1 MIKTGIFTGSFDP
14 FTIGHADI
22 VRRALPLFDRL
33 VIGVVQD
40 NVHKAHASSA
50 AERRQAI
57 QAHYAQ
63 EPRVQV
69 KVYDDLAVDFAQ
81 REGARFIIKGVRSVK
96 DYEYER
102 EMAEINRRLNGT
114 ETILFLADP
123 ALAHISSSMV
133 RELQHYGKDI
143 TPYLP

>member
-40 NVHKAHASSA
+40 NVHKVHAASA
-50 AERRQAI
+50 AERRQVI

-69 KVYDDLAVDFAQ
+69 KVYDDLAVDFAR